1 MYYTFLWFWAL
12 FWPSVFVHFC
22 LNREED
28 RIIHSTEITQMT
40 LVALLCAPPI
50 VSGHHALHP
59 HLCLKCN
66 NNSNNPNRP
75 EIITRLHWRARVRPL
90 PVPRVTVLS
99 TWHPSKW
106 TTMQQLLQWLLL
118 QTTLGITLIM
128 HATTLQIQIITTL
141 LYPFLPSV
149 PHLTSHPVETAESY
163 PSLRLI

>member
-1 MYYTFLWFWAL
+1 MNC
-12 FWPSVFVHFC
+12 FWPFVFVHFWS
-22 LNREED
+22 NREV
-28 RIIHSTEITQMT
+28 RITNSTKITQMT
-40 LVALLCAPPI
+40 LVALLCEPPI

-59 HLCLKCN
+59 HLCLKYS
-66 NNSNNPNRP
+66 NSSHPNQP